1 MHEHGIV
8 DRLLARALEEAAR
21 RGGALRGLR
30 VRLGALAASTPER
43 LRADFEHVLTHH
55 PGLAIAIEIEEA
67 PEHPAGVELVGVDLT
82 VASEAGGEGG

>member
-8 DRLLARALEEAAR
+8 DRHLAPALEEAAR

-43 LRADFEHVLTHH
+43 LRADLEHVLTHH
-55 PGLAIAIEIEEA
+55 PGLAVALEIEEA
-67 PEHPAGVELVGVDLT
+67 PEHPAGVELIGVDLT
-82 VASEAGGEGG
+82 VRSEGGGKGG